1 MSQKEHVWE
10 RERNPSATEKLNW
23 KIKSRSQKPDTQM
36 VKTGKNK
43 K

>member
-1 MSQKEHVWE
+1 MCEKEKE
-10 RERNPSATEKLNW
+10 IPQQRRNLTEKLNEGA
-23 KIKSRSQKPDTQM
+23 KADTQM